1 MNFSIRSE
9 RNWLTYVTKQYKV
22 IVLPEAQ
29 EDIRSIVLYIAN
41 DLHAIDAAQ
50 ELNDKFHQSVSS
62 LSEMPERFQVVEDEP
77 WHSVNVRRMIVDSYY
92 VYYWILKS
100 EPKVEILSVVYIG
113 RDQREHMKRSIKY

>member
-1 MNFSIRSE
+1 
-9 RNWLTYVTKQYKV
+9 VTKLYSV
-22 IVLPEAQ
+22 IILPEAQ
-29 EDIRSIVLYIAN
+29 DDIRSIVLYIAS
-41 DLHAIDAAQ
+41 DLHAVNAALDL
-50 ELNDKFHQSVSS
+50 ENKFHESINS
-62 LSEMPERFQVVEDEP
+62 LVEMPERFQVVKDEP